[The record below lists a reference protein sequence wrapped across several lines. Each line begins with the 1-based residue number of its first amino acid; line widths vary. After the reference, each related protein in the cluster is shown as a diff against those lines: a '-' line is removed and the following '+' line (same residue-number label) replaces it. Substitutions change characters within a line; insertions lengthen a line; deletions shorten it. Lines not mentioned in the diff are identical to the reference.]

1 MGLYV
6 DHDVQKN
13 QLITEYSGVYI
24 THDEAHI
31 LRDQQLDSH
40 VRVVS
45 SFHLCIDGIREPEPG
60 LGAASFAND
69 ARNTKIN
76 NTVFVMK

>member
-1 MGLYV
+1 MGLFAGRDYAK
-6 DHDVQKN
+6 HA
-13 QLITEYSGVYI
+13 LLTEYSGDYI
-24 THDEAHI
+24 THDEAHR

-45 SFHLCIDGIREPEPG
+45 SFHLCIDGIREPESG

-69 ARNTKIN
+69 ARNSKIN
-76 NTVFVMK
+76 NAVFVTK